1 MIAHR
6 RGGVATI
13 LFRGVPF
20 CRSSTERRLPWQ
32 SQEGLCPPSVRHL
45 NRRPP
50 MHRALAMLALLL
62 LAWGCTP
69 ASREDVNTGQAL
81 VELGDALSEI
91 RQDQTVLL
99 DRLDSLSAVVA
110 RQDTV
115 IRTIANMAGVPV
127 PR

>member
-1 MIAHR
+1 MHH
-6 RGGVATI
+6 
-13 LFRGVPF
+13 
-20 CRSSTERRLPWQ
+20 LP
-32 SQEGLCPPSVRHL
+32 EAL
-45 NRRPP
+45 RRP
-50 MHRALAMLALLL
+50 LVVLALLL
-62 LAWGCTP
+62 LVSGCTP
-69 ASREDVNTGQAL
+69 ASRDDVNTGQAL